1 MRLNMASDQEREYL
15 RKMKDVILFRYL
27 DDSMLEEVLRV
38 SEVAT
43 YEPEIRIISEGEEDP
58 YLYVVLSGS
67 VTISVREQ
75 AGKEVY
81 ISTIGEGDVFGEAGM
96 LVKLKR
102 TANVSTVTD
111 TVLLKLHRQE
121 FIRFIQ
127 SQPAAGIKMLL
138 IIIYSLLR
146 KLREAN
152 QELAFERKTHFNQE
166 DVDSFIDDIMK
177 G

>member
-1 MRLNMASDQEREYL
+1 MLSDQEREYL
-15 RKMKDVILFRYL
+15 RRMKDVILFRYL
-27 DDSMLEEVLRV
+27 DEPMLEEILRI
-38 SEVAT
+38 SEVAQ
-43 YEPEIRIISEGEEDP
+43 YEPESRIIAEGEEDP

-67 VTISVREQ
+67 VTVSVREQ
-75 AGKEVY
+75 SGKDVY

-96 LVKLKR
+96 FVKSKR
-102 TANVSTVTD
+102 TANVFTVTD
-111 TVLLKLHRQE
+111 TDLLKLHRRE
-121 FIRFIQ
+121 FIRFIKA
-127 SQPAAGIKMLL
+127 QPAAGIKMLM

-166 DVDSFIDDIMK
+166 DVDSLIDEIMK

>member
-1 MRLNMASDQEREYL
+1 MLSDQEREHL

-27 DDSMLEEVLRV
+27 DESMLEEILRI
-38 SEVAT
+38 SEVVQ
-43 YEPEIRIISEGEEDP
+43 YEPESKIIAEGDEDP

-67 VTISVREQ
+67 VTVSVREQ
-75 AGKEVY
+75 SGKDVY

-96 LVKLKR
+96 FVKSKR
-102 TANVSTVTD
+102 TANVFTVTD
-111 TVLLKLHRQE
+111 TVLLRLHRQE
-121 FIRFIQ
+121 FIRFIKA
-127 SQPAAGIKMLL
+127 QPAAGIKMLM

-166 DVDSFIDDIMK
+166 DVDSLIDEIMR